1 MILNIKNMKKYIYI
15 LFGLMMFFPIS
26 GCDVE
31 DQLFQD
37 VPESNV
43 LFARSWIGKEIY
55 VAPNMVDT
63 KFDVIV
69 YRSGVNNSS
78 SVNVRLGIDEQVL
91 ADYNESN
98 NTGFTMLPQAYYA
111 FDSNITIE
119 SGKQNGISTVT
130 IHAAKISTEL
140 GFDENYA
147 IPFVIENSDN
157 ANISE
162 EKGFMVL
169 NLNVREPVILQET
182 YGILE
187 ASAVGTGIY
196 KKTLNV
202 YVEFENEWDLDLRY
216 ELDYDLIDDYNQT
229 HDTEYLALQPENIHG
244 LPADFRINSG
254 ESSVEVEI
262 SISADG
268 LEYFD
273 PLMLP
278 LRLVSLSDFMVAE
291 GKEIIYVLFTRQFDP
306 ASAELIPL
314 TADMID
320 AWTQETSEGPKEN
333 LVDGDTGTYWHS
345 AWSAGVEPLPHWIQ
359 INFSEATTI
368 GGMNYTFRQP
378 SGITDRPNH
387 WDIQVSDDGSN
398 WTTVWISKS
407 GLPVEPVDAKQTLVF
422 DQSYTSRFFRIRV
435 LDTYGSRD
443 WTHLST
449 IEVFSIIE

>member
-1 MILNIKNMKKYIYI
+1 MILNKKNMKKYIYV
-15 LFGLMMFFPIS
+15 LFGLMIFFPIS

-55 VAPNMVDT
+55 VAPNMVDA
-63 KFDVIV
+63 KFDVLV

-78 SVNVRLGIDEQVL
+78 TVNVKLGVSEQVL
-91 ADYNESN
+91 ADYNAAN
-98 NTGFTMLPQAYYA
+98 NTEYSLLSDAYYSY
-111 FDSNITIE
+111 DSNVAIE
-119 SGKQNGISTVT
+119 GGMQNGISSVT
-130 IHAAKISTEL
+130 IHAQKISNEL

-147 IPFVIENSDN
+147 IPFVIDQSDN
-157 ANISE
+157 ASIND
-162 EKGFMVL
+162 EKNFLIL

-182 YGILE
+182 FGVVE
-187 ASAVGTGIY
+187 ASAIGTGTF
-196 KKTLNV
+196 KKTLKV
-202 YVEFENEWDLDLRY
+202 FVEFENEWDLDLRY
-216 ELDYDLIDDYNQT
+216 ELDYDLIDEYNQANE
-229 HDTEYLALQPENIHG
+229 TEYLALQPENIQG
-244 LPADFRINSG
+244 LPVDFTIGSGINSA
-254 ESSVEVEI
+254 EI
-262 SISADG
+262 EITISADG

-278 LRLVSLSDFMVAE
+278 FRLVSLSDFQIAP
-291 GKEIIYVLFTRQFDP
+291 GQDITYVLFTRNFDP
-306 ASAELIPL
+306 ASAEIIPL

-320 AWTQETSEGPKEN
+320 AWTQETSEGPREN

-345 AWSAGVEPLPHWIQ
+345 AWSSGVEPLPHWIQ
-359 INFSEATTI
+359 INFQEATTI

-378 SGITDRPNH
+378 SGITDRPDH
-387 WDIQVSDDGSN
+387 WDIQVSEDGSN
-398 WTTVWISKS
+398 WSTVWTSKPD
-407 GLPVEPVDAKQTLVF
+407 LPVEPVDAKQTLVF
-422 DQSYTSRFFRIRV
+422 DQSYTSKFFRIRI